1 MVMAVIEYV
10 RQALR
15 LCRIFTVSGE
25 ADGGCSATETHT
37 WVQNIKRGALPK
49 AKSSIRL
56 QSLRGRLSNSFT
68 SDWAACGLGAS
79 FFTYLPFS
87 SPA

>member
-25 ADGGCSATETHT
+25 ADGSCLATETHT
-37 WVQNIKRGALPK
+37 WVENITKGALPK

-56 QSLRGRLSNSFT
+56 QSLRGRLFNSLT
-68 SDWAACGLGAS
+68 SDWAAC
-79 FFTYLPFS
+79 
-87 SPA
+87 